1 MLAMPSEPVPPPE
14 ELSSN
19 ELGPWSLLLATLS
32 HELRAPLEPVLMAA
46 TCFGQDES
54 LRADVREAFQMIARQ
69 VTLQARLLGDLLDLA
84 RLGRPGLALPSEP
97 TDLHALLREVV
108 AGCRAA
114 AQQKGQRLTTRLRA
128 RMPVVAGDP
137 VRLGQVFSNLLR
149 NAVKFTPAGGRITV
163 RSRNG
168 PDGLVMEVQ
177 DSGIGIAR
185 ESLAE
190 IFRPFAQGS
199 PEVAQRFGGLGLGL
213 AIAEK
218 IVLGHGGTI
227 SAQSPGPGRG
237 ATFRVVLPVAG
248 ADASNAA

>member
-1 MLAMPSEPVPPPE
+1 MASEPVGPPE
-14 ELSSN
+14 GLCSN
-19 ELGPWSLLLATLS
+19 ALGPPSLFLATLS

-46 TCFGQDES
+46 TCFGQDAS

-69 VTLQARLLGDLLDLA
+69 VSFQARLLDQLLDLA
-84 RLGRPGLALPSEP
+84 RLDRPGLALPSEP

-108 AGCRAA
+108 DGCRAA
-114 AQQKGQRLTTRLRA
+114 AQQKGQRLTTCLRA
-128 RMPVVAGDP
+128 RTPVVVGDP

-163 RSRNG
+163 RSRSG
-168 PDGLVMEVQ
+168 PNGLVVEVQ

-199 PEVAQRFGGLGLGL
+199 PEVARTFGGLGLGL

-218 IVLGHGGTI
+218 IVLGHGGTL
-227 SAQSPGPGRG
+227 SVRSPGPGQG

-248 ADASNAA
+248 ADLRL